1 MRITSRRRLAIS
13 ALIALV
19 TWGAALA
26 ARAGRGTP
34 IVLPVEVVGEDGTTV
49 SVTVDVPAARARDVR
64 SLWMQVHGLGYADMA
79 SVQVNNSA
87 WIALSNDTASV
98 TEPGRSYGGIGGGF
112 GTLKLT
118 VALPANTVVD
128 GTNMIRFRF
137 NHSDGVA
144 SGFRVVAFNFL
155 GSDATRVIESGA
167 FVQENPDT
175 WTPPLTDP
183 DSLRAGREAWLGA
196 TLKASSLPD
205 AKTIRA
211 HCANCHAHDGR
222 DLKYFNFSNASIVA
236 RSRFHGL
243 TDLQGRQIAS
253 YVRSLP
259 GRGPGRPWNPPYQPG
274 PGLDAR
280 PVSAWAAG
288 AGVEWALESDSE
300 TLSHVFGKGGITP
313 DVFRPDGNLNP
324 REIPIALQL
333 PDWSHWLPRV
343 HPIDAWGAAFE
354 KSEFAKLYDGSK
366 SSLRETLASTALS
379 SHIASGRIATMFD
392 KWTLARRT
400 LLKPYVEPASV
411 KWTPE
416 LGTKAYGTQLW
427 QLVKTWEMAQEFE
440 LEGRGRERFGST
452 GESRT
457 WFNAIPAATAPAAVN
472 IPDGPAGMGGTAL
485 TNQYFDASWYELQ
498 VLVNSGNHQHFDRT
512 PVDWIYVIGRFQSL
526 YRESRRP
533 EPARLLVALIK
544 SMQSTDPRIDPDDV
558 ERGWR
563 PTRSVDPAIM
573 VLPAWAPMFEPL
585 PSETR
590 RAITESLLTAWLDK
604 NEQYR
609 VDRYFRVN
617 IREKSYTVPGGYADI
632 ATGKPW
638 ASAPQLEA
646 AGIDEKL
653 IARLQAWGA
662 SYSEMARRFQY
673 GGRGAGSDLTP
684 RLPR

>member
-1 MRITSRRRLAIS
+1 MRITPSRRLS
-13 ALIALV
+13 ALVVILLV
-19 TWGAALA
+19 TWAASLA
-26 ARAGRGTP
+26 ARWARVTP
-34 IVLPVEVVGEDGTTV
+34 VVLPVEVVGEDGTMA
-49 SVTVDVPAARARDVR
+49 SVTVDVPAAGARDVR
-64 SLWMQVHGLGYADMA
+64 TLWMQVHGLSYAGMA
-79 SVQVNNSA
+79 SIQVNSSA

-98 TEPGRSYGGIGGGF
+98 AEPGRSYGGIGGGF

-118 VALPANTVVD
+118 VPLPANTVVP
-128 GTNMIRFRF
+128 GANTIRFRF
-137 NHSDGVA
+137 NHTDGVA

-155 GSDATRVIESGA
+155 ASDATKLVEPDA
-167 FVQENPDT
+167 FVQENPDN

-196 TLKASSLPD
+196 TLTASALPD

-211 HCANCHAHDGR
+211 HCADCHAHDGR
-222 DLKYFNFSNASIVA
+222 DLKYFNFSNASIAA

-280 PVSAWAAG
+280 PVAEWAAG
-288 AGVEWALESDSE
+288 AGLEWALETDSE
-300 TLSHVFGKGGITP
+300 TLPYLFGEGGITP

-343 HPIDAWGAAFE
+343 HPIDAWGAAFQR
-354 KSEFAKLYDGSK
+354 SEFSKLYDGSP
-366 SSLRETLASTALS
+366 SSLRETLASPALAA
-379 SHIASGRIATMFD
+379 HIASGRVATLFD

-400 LLKPYVEPASV
+400 LLKPYVEPRDV

-416 LGTKAYGTQLW
+416 LGTNAYGTQLW
-427 QLVKTWEMAQEFE
+427 QLVKTWEMTQEYG
-440 LEGRGRERFGST
+440 LEGRGREFFGPT
-452 GESRT
+452 GEPRT

-472 IPDGPAGMGGTAL
+472 IPDGPAGMGGTAV

-498 VLVNSGNHQHFDRT
+498 VLVNSGNHRHFDRT
-512 PVDWIYVIGRFQSL
+512 PVDWVYVIGQFQNL

-544 SMQSTDPRIDPDDV
+544 SMQSTDPRIGPADV
-558 ERGWR
+558 EKGWR
-563 PTRSVDPAIM
+563 PTRTVDPAVV
-573 VLPAWAPMFEPL
+573 VLPAWAPMFAAL

-590 RAITESLLTAWLDK
+590 RAVTESMLTAWLDK

-609 VDRYFRVN
+609 VDRYFFAG

-638 ASAPQLEA
+638 ASVPQLKA
-646 AGIDEKL
+646 AGINPNL

-662 SYSEMARRFQY
+662 SYSEMSQRFQY
-673 GGRGAGSDLTP
+673 NGRGGGQ
-684 RLPR
+684 

>member
-1 MRITSRRRLAIS
+1 MRITLRRRLIAFGV
-13 ALIALV
+13 IALV
-19 TWGAALA
+19 TWGATLA
-26 ARAGRGTP
+26 ARTRRVTP
-34 IVLPVEVVGEDGTTV
+34 VVLPVEIVGEDGTTATV
-49 SVTVDVPAARARDVR
+49 NVDVPVSRARDVR
-64 SLWMQVHGLGYADMA
+64 SLWMQVHGLGYDGMA
-79 SVQVNNSA
+79 SVQVNGSA
-87 WIALSNDTASV
+87 WIALSNDTVSIA
-98 TEPGRSYGGIGGGF
+98 EPGRSYGGIGGGF

-118 VALPANTVVD
+118 VALPANTVV
-128 GTNMIRFRF
+128 GGANTIQFRF
-137 NHSDGVA
+137 NQTDGVA

-155 GSDATRVIESGA
+155 GSDAARMLEPGA
-167 FVQENPDT
+167 FMEENPDT
-175 WTPPLTDP
+175 WTPPLTDA
-183 DSLRAGREAWLGA
+183 DSLRAGREAWYGA
-196 TLKASSLPD
+196 TLTASTLPD

-211 HCANCHAHDGR
+211 HCADCHARDGR
-222 DLKYFNFSNASIVA
+222 DLKYFNFSNASIAA

-280 PVSAWAAG
+280 PVAEWAAG

-300 TLSHVFGKGGITP
+300 TLLHAFGKGGITP
-313 DVFRPDGNLNP
+313 DACRPDGNLNP

-343 HPIDAWGAAFE
+343 HPIDAWGARFE
-354 KSEFAKLYDGSK
+354 GSEFARLYEGSK
-366 SSLRETLASTALS
+366 SSLRETLASTSLS

-400 LLKPYVEPASV
+400 LLKPYVEPADV

-427 QLVKTWEMAQEFE
+427 QLVKAWEMTQEFG
-440 LEGRGRERFGST
+440 LEGRGREFFGPT

-498 VLVNSGNHQHFDRT
+498 ILVNSGNHGHVDRT
-512 PVDWIYVIGRFQSL
+512 PVDWIYVIGGFQNL

-544 SMQSTDPRIDPDDV
+544 SMQSTDPLIGPADV

-573 VLPAWAPMFEPL
+573 VLPAWAPMFEAL
-585 PSETR
+585 PGETR

-609 VDRYFRVN
+609 VDRYFRVG
-617 IREKSYTVPGGYADI
+617 IREKSYTVKGGYADI

-638 ASAPQLEA
+638 ASAPQLRA
-646 AGIDEKL
+646 AGIDDDL
-653 IARLQAWGA
+653 IARLQKWGA
-662 SYSEMARRFQY
+662 SYSDMAQRFSY
-673 GGRGAGSDLTP
+673 GGRGGGK
-684 RLPR
+684 